1 MAPVAQEAGSLCLF
15 SFPGGKCD
23 PTDRDVV
30 HTALRETQEELG
42 LAVPEEQV
50 WGVLRPVHDRVS
62 PSGPHPTR
70 PLCSPLARSR
80 ALRDQEGGLGDCG
93 SHRGRWGPRQPAQPL
108 CSNLPHLS
116 GRGQGYLIPLSQGIL
131 RLSPGMEVAPGEPA
145 PLSLVDRGWGGRCRL
160 GRGDLRVVKVRESN
174 GAEARVGL
182 VC

>member
-1 MAPVAQEAGSLCLF
+1 MRWLNGITNAMDMNLGKLQEM
-15 SFPGGKCD
+15 
-23 PTDRDVV
+23 V
-30 HTALRETQEELG
+30 
-42 LAVPEEQV
+42 
-50 WGVLRPVHDRVS
+50 
-62 PSGPHPTR
+62 
-70 PLCSPLARSR
+70 
-80 ALRDQEGGLGDCG
+80 
-93 SHRGRWGPRQPAQPL
+93 
-108 CSNLPHLS
+108 NLPHLS